1 MMRHK
6 ILMTLIILTLIFIWG
21 QSALSVSESSS
32 NSQTVT
38 TTVVQPIQQAVTGE
52 ATITDAAVRKMAHV
66 AEFSLL
72 GLETALLLVS
82 SWKYI
87 ILSLNLGLLAAFLD
101 ETIQIFSGRGDQISD
116 VWLDFSGVF
125 VGVAIGTLAVWLYR
139 RKHITV

>member
-1 MMRHK
+1 MKREEREMMRHK

-72 GLETALLLVS
+72 GLEMALLLVS

-87 ILSLNLGLLAAFLD
+87 ILPLNLGLLAAFLD
-101 ETIQIFSGRGDQISD
+101 ET
-116 VWLDFSGVF
+116 
-125 VGVAIGTLAVWLYR
+125 
-139 RKHITV
+139 